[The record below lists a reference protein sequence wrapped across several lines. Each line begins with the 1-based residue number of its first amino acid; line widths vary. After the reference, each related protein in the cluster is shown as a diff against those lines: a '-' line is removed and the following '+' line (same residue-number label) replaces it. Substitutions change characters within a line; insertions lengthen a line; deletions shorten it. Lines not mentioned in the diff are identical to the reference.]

1 MQLWCGLSRSA
12 EKESFNITN
21 DRAFC
26 EAVKMLQNLP
36 HQRIV
41 HFLGFCCDA
50 LNGGVLITSKFM
62 ANGVLQDHLKMPAEC
77 QLEYPK
83 LIDTISHAQGDVDK
97 GPVHHSW
104 NDSVTGETALM
115 RRRGRGVNE
124 ADGGDAVHCQKWAG
138 GKAVRLRGQRLGWNF
153 IALYATPPTDCVAV
167 AEDSIWATPS
177 ITIKWRPSGA
187 LSFVGSVPSL
197 PDHEITFSIDE
208 NGIFNA
214 SALDISTYETSNIN
228 GTCNEGRLS
237 EKEIKRMANDAEKFR
252 EEDEKERSRVAARH
266 SLENCI
272 CSITSKLDDEV
283 MKQKTSEA
291 F

>member
-1 MQLWCGLSRSA
+1 
-12 EKESFNITN
+12 
-21 DRAFC
+21 
-26 EAVKMLQNLP
+26 MLALL
-36 HQRIV
+36 RIV
-41 HFLGFCCDA
+41 HFD
-50 LNGGVLITSKFM
+50 S
-62 ANGVLQDHLKMPAEC
+62 LQ
-77 QLEYPK
+77 
-83 LIDTISHAQGDVDK
+83 
-97 GPVHHSW
+97 
-104 NDSVTGETALM
+104 
-115 RRRGRGVNE
+115 
-124 ADGGDAVHCQKWAG
+124 
-138 GKAVRLRGQRLGWNF
+138 
-153 IALYATPPTDCVAV
+153 
-167 AEDSIWATPS
+167 
-177 ITIKWRPSGA
+177 
-187 LSFVGSVPSL
+187 PSL